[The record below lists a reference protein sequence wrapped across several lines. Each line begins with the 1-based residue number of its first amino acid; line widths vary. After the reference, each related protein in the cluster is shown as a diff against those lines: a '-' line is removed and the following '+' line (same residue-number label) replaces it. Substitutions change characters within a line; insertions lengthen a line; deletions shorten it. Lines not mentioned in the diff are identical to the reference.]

1 MKMEKGKT
9 LTLHRKVIV
18 EILNAG
24 ITIREMDEMD
34 VDGCAVYLY
43 WDEWDKMKNFIEKE
57 REKEREKENE

>member
-1 MKMEKGKT
+1 MEKGKT

-18 EILNAG
+18 EMLNAG

-57 REKEREKENE
+57 RNRKGSDSNG

>member
-1 MKMEKGKT
+1 MEKGKT

-34 VDGCAVYLY
+34 PDGCAVYLY

-57 REKEREKENE
+57 RNRKGSDSNG

>member
-1 MKMEKGKT
+1 MEKGKT

-34 VDGCAVYLY
+34 ADGCAVYLY

-57 REKEREKENE
+57 RNHKGSDSNG

>member
-1 MKMEKGKT
+1 MEKGKT

-24 ITIREMDEMD
+24 ILIREMDNMD
-34 VDGCAVYLY
+34 PDGCAVYLY

-57 REKEREKENE
+57 REKERKEEENE